1 MRATTRIGLIVAA
14 CAAVVLG
21 LSLRTTTA
29 QATTEDGRGMIA
41 TVDVVQLLEEMLQA
55 PEYLEPREA
64 LRADIQDELAA
75 GEQQLIA
82 LETQLTA
89 MTDRSS
95 PEFQQGVMQFQQL
108 QQSLQDMTQAKAA
121 EYDQSSARQA
131 VAIYGRVS
139 AAADTVGQ
147 RLGYRYVI
155 ASRPT
160 DAEMNPEEGFSAI
173 AQQVLARPM
182 VFGAE
187 NDDITSAVRAE
198 LGLPEPSDAGAS
210 ADAADENAGG

>member
-1 MRATTRIGLIVAA
+1 MRATTRIGIILAA
-14 CAAVVLG
+14 CAAIALG

-41 TVDVVQLLEEMLQA
+41 TVDVVQLLEDMLQT

-64 LRADIQDELAA
+64 IREDIQNELAE

-82 LETQLTA
+82 LEAQLTA
-89 MTDRSS
+89 MTDRST
-95 PEFQQGVMQFQQL
+95 PEFQQGVMRFQQL

-121 EYDQSSARQA
+121 EYDQASARQA

-160 DAEMNPEEGFSAI
+160 DANMNPEEGFSAI

-187 NDDITSAVRAE
+187 NDDITAAVRAE
-198 LGLPEPSDAGAS
+198 LGIPEQTEDDAA